1 MKNKK
6 VAIVGGGLAGSEA
19 AWQLSLMDISS
30 NLYEM
35 RPNKKTPAHKTSL
48 LAELVCSNSFRSDD
62 HNNNAVGQLHWE
74 MRAADGLIIS
84 MGDKARIPAGSAMAV
99 DRMKFSSKI
108 TNLIKNN
115 SLINI
120 IQKEIIDL
128 KQLTEDHVIIASGP
142 LTSNNLAQSLI
153 ELTGS
158 KNLYFYDAIAPTV
171 YADSIDYQSTWFQSR
186 YDKGDSVEEREAYL
200 NCPMTKDEYY
210 EFVSKISESDKADF
224 NDWETDVPFFSGCL
238 PIEVMAS
245 RGKDT
250 LRFGPMKPVGLTN
263 PRSDKKPYA
272 VVQLRKENKEGTL
285 FNIVGFQTKI
295 KHSRQAEIL
304 RSIKGLQE
312 ARFARLGGIHK
323 NTFLNSPDILDKY
336 FQLKSN
342 PNISLAGQITGVE
355 GYVESAAIGLLVG
368 RIVGA
373 KILGEE
379 VMLPPPDT
387 ALGALAHHL
396 ITENN
401 NFQPMNI
408 NFGLF
413 KSAVNNLKGKKN
425 RRERYSSYTST
436 AKSSFLSWLESQSIF
451 HRSFVKKHDLD
462 PV

>member
-1 MKNKK
+1 MTNKK
-6 VAIVGGGLAGSEA
+6 VAIVGGGLAGCEA
-19 AWQLSLMDISS
+19 AWQLSDMGITS

-35 RPNKKTPAHKTSL
+35 RPSKNTPAHKTSL

-62 HNNNAVGQLHWE
+62 DINNAVGQLHWE

-84 MGDKARIPAGSAMAV
+84 IADKSRIPAGSAMAV
-99 DRMKFSSKI
+99 DRMKFSLGI
-108 TNLIKNN
+108 TELIKNN
-115 SLINI
+115 SSISL
-120 IQKEIIDL
+120 IQKEITDL
-128 KQLTEDHVIIASGP
+128 KQLKEDHVIIASGP
-142 LTSNNLAQSLI
+142 LTSNKLAQSLI
-153 ELTGS
+153 EITGS

-171 YADSIDYQSTWFQSR
+171 YADSIDYESTWFQSR
-186 YDKGDSVEEREAYL
+186 YDKGDTIEEREAYL

-210 EFVSKISESDKADF
+210 EFVTQICESDIADF
-224 NDWETDVPFFSGCL
+224 NNWETEIPFFSGCL

-263 PRSDKKPYA
+263 PKSDIKPYA
-272 VVQLRKENKEGTL
+272 VVQLRKENNEGTL

-304 RSIKGLQE
+304 RSINGLQD

-323 NTFLNSPDILDKY
+323 NTFLNSPDILDSC
-336 FQLKSN
+336 FQLKSC
-342 PNISLAGQITGVE
+342 PHVSLAGQITGVE

-373 KILGEE
+373 KLLGREFI
-379 VMLPPPDT
+379 LPPPNT

-396 ITENN
+396 LTPNN
-401 NFQPMNI
+401 AFQPMNI

-413 KSAVNNLKGKKN
+413 RSTVNNFKGKRN
-425 RRERYSSYTST
+425 RRERYAAFTSI
-436 AKSSFLSWLESQSIF
+436 AKSNFRHWL
-451 HRSFVKKHDLD
+451 KA
-462 PV
+462 

>member
-1 MKNKK
+1 MVEKK

-19 AWQLSLMDISS
+19 AWQLGRMGISS

-35 RPNKKTPAHKTSL
+35 RPNKNTPAHKTSF

-62 HNNNAVGQLHWE
+62 DINNAVGQLHWE

-84 MGDKARIPAGSAMAV
+84 MGDKSRIPAGSAMAV
-99 DRMKFSSKI
+99 DRNQFSSRI
-108 TNLIKNN
+108 TEIIEKHPLI
-115 SLINI
+115 SLNH
-120 IQKEIIDL
+120 KEITDL
-128 KQLTEDHVIIASGP
+128 KQLKEDHIIIASGP
-142 LTSNNLAQSLI
+142 LTSNKLAQSLI

-158 KNLYFYDAIAPTV
+158 KNLYFYDAIAPTI
-171 YADSIDYQSTWFQSR
+171 YADSIDYESTWFQSR
-186 YDKGDSVEEREAYL
+186 YDKGDTVEEREAYL

-210 EFVSKISESDKADF
+210 EFVSKICKSDKADF
-224 NDWETDVPFFSGCL
+224 NDWEKDVPFFSGCL

-263 PRSDKKPYA
+263 PKNQVKPYA

-304 RSIKGLQE
+304 RSINGLQE

-336 FQLKSN
+336 FQLKSY

-373 KILGEE
+373 KILGKE
-379 VMLPPPDT
+379 VKLPSADT
-387 ALGALAHHL
+387 ALGALANHL
-396 ITENN
+396 IAHNKD
-401 NFQPMNI
+401 FQPMNV

-413 KSAVNNLKGKKN
+413 KSTVKDFKGKKN
-425 RRERYSSYTST
+425 RRERYAAYTSI
-436 AKSSFLSWLESQSIF
+436 AKSSFHNWLKSQS
-451 HRSFVKKHDLD
+451 SL
-462 PV
+462 